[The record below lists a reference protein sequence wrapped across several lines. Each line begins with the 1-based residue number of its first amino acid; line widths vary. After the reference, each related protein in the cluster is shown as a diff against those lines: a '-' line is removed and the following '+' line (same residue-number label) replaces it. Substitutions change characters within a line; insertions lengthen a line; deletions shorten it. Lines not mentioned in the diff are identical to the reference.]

1 MGAHTATSD
10 IRREYTGSQGR
21 VVSEMDT
28 YHFPIQTDDYLDSS
42 STAKGLLWAGRTNRE
57 DRSFRRTLCKTS
69 IILTALHDDRSSEHD
84 PRNRIRSI
92 VPPYTT
98 KVNNCVEY
106 FQ

>member
-28 YHFPIQTDDYLDSS
+28 SYHFPIQTDDYLDSS

-57 DRSFRRTLCKTS
+57 DRSFRRTLCINRPNRCRGNWKDIHHSNRPPRRQDQMT
-69 IILTALHDDRSSEHD
+69 ILPGPQVHPLR
-84 PRNRIRSI
+84 
-92 VPPYTT
+92 
-98 KVNNCVEY
+98 
-106 FQ
+106 